1 MLIAL
6 GVDYTIFLMLKY
18 RDELAAHKDARVGVK
33 ASLIKSVAMIG
44 TVVISAAVILGGTF
58 AALIPSGV
66 LTLIQVA
73 LVVIVGL
80 VLLVILIPLVLPA
93 VISLTQGNTAE

>member
-1 MLIAL
+1 
-6 GVDYTIFLMLKY
+6 
-18 RDELAAHKDARVGVK
+18 
-33 ASLIKSVAMIG
+33 MIG

-93 VISLTQGNTAE
+93 VISLTQGKTAE